1 MKKVK
6 TIALGLIFTLCFS
19 SCALMFNGT
28 KKRVTIQSM
37 TPKAK
42 IYIDGEYAGEEVVTQ
57 KLKRKEDHTIIIK
70 KEGCKTKTLN
80 LDSEIQVGW
89 IVFDALLNWFAF
101 ITDAPTGAWNSF
113 EKSKYVI
120 ELECDNNS
128 DTPNTS
134 AQ

>member
-6 TIALGLIFTLCFS
+6 AIALGLIFTLCFS

-28 KKRVTIQSM
+28 KKKVTIQSM
-37 TPKAK
+37 TPEAK
-42 IYIDGEYAGEEVVTQ
+42 IYIDGDYIGKDFVSQ
-57 KLKRKEDHTIIIK
+57 KLKRKEDHTIMIK
-70 KEGCKTKTLN
+70 KDGCQTKNITI
-80 LDSEIQVGW
+80 DSEIQVGW
-89 IVFDALLNWFAF
+89 IIFDFLFNWFAF
-101 ITDAPTGAWNSF
+101 ITDAPTGAWKGF
-113 EKSKYVI
+113 DKSKYVI